1 LSKGVNPRKRKDTMA
16 KFVEVTVK
24 EGGGDVQRWYVNVD
38 AIRYVR
44 QGRVETSLVFDS
56 EHRIVIQENAA
67 EFNQRLAA

>member
-1 LSKGVNPRKRKDTMA
+1 MA

-24 EGGGDVQRWYVNVD
+24 EGGGDVQRWYVNAD

-44 QGRVETSLVFDS
+44 QGRIETSLVFDS

>member
-1 LSKGVNPRKRKDTMA
+1 MA

-24 EGGGDVQRWYVNVD
+24 EGGGGDVQRWYVNVD

-44 QGRVETSLVFDS
+44 QGRIETSLVFDS